1 MVVNPYTEVAD
12 GNKRIRTFDS
22 SVDATEL
29 VWHRDRKTRQ
39 VKVLESAGWR
49 FQYDNKI
56 PTELNTGDVL
66 HIEKE
71 TYHRVIAGNGRLVIE
86 ITEYE
91 D

>member
-1 MVVNPYTEVAD
+1 MVVNPYTEVVE
-12 GNKRIRTFDS
+12 GNKRIRTFYS
-22 SVDATEL
+22 SVDDTEL

-39 VKVLESAGWR
+39 IKVLESAGWR

-66 HIEKE
+66 YVIKE
-71 TYHRVIAGNGRLVIE
+71 TYHRVIAGSGPLVVE

>member
-1 MVVNPYTEVAD
+1 MVNPYAEVVE

-29 VWHRDRKTRQ
+29 VWHRDKKTRR

-56 PTELNTGDVL
+56 PAELNTGDVL
-66 HIEKE
+66 HIKKE
-71 TYHRVIAGNGRLVIE
+71 TYHRVIAGNGKLVLE

>member
-1 MVVNPYTEVAD
+1 MVNPYTEVAD

-39 VKVLESAGWR
+39 VKVLESAGWH

-71 TYHRVIAGNGRLVIE
+71 TYHRVIAGSGRLVIE

>member
-1 MVVNPYTEVAD
+1 MVVNPYAEVVE
-12 GNKRIRTFDS
+12 GNNRIRTFDGS
-22 SVDATEL
+22 ADATEL

-39 VKVLESAGWR
+39 VTVLESAGWR

-71 TYHRVIAGNGRLVIE
+71 TYHRVIAGNGKLVLE